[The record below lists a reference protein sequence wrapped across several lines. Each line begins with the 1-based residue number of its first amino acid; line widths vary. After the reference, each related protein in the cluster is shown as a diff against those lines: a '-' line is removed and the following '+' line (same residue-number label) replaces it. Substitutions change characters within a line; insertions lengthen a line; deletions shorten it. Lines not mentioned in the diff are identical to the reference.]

1 MKSVAL
7 ITEYN
12 PFHNG
17 HVYHA
22 ESSRNKTNSDVTISI
37 MSGSFTMRGEPAI
50 LNKFKRAE
58 MAIQYVD
65 LVVELPLVYAIS
77 SGDLFA
83 KGGVQ
88 IAEQLQ
94 CDALSFGSESGNIE
108 DIKSAIHQIEQLTK
122 DDRYQSMI
130 KEGKSHPRIIA
141 ELVQDTHL
149 LKGSN
154 NLLAIEYVKHIMQNN
169 LSIKPVTIQRKD
181 NMYLD
186 PDLNRTTHISSATS
200 IRNAYFNHEEN
211 YKLSLPQT
219 SSEILSQSNGLN
231 WEHFFTLLKWTILRS
246 THEELRE
253 IYMMTEGL
261 EYKIKKEIKDSTNF
275 EMFVKRLK
283 SKRYTWTRL
292 QRLLTAILL
301 NIKTVDVINYE
312 PSAIRVLAMSQ
323 KGQAYL
329 KSIKDQCPLP
339 IITNVNKQSASYFT
353 NEIKATELYQMISGD
368 TATDF
373 NQPVYIKDLGHNS

>member
-22 ESSRNKTNSDVTISI
+22 ESSREIADSDVAISI

-65 LVVELPLVYAIS
+65 LVIELPLVYAIS

-83 KGGVQ
+83 KGGVH

-94 CDALSFGSESGNIE
+94 CDALSFGSESGNID
-108 DIKSAIHQIEQLTK
+108 DIKNAIKQIEQVTN
-122 DDRYQSMI
+122 DERYQSMI

-141 ELVQDTHL
+141 ELVQDTNL

-169 LSIKPVTIQRKD
+169 LSINPLTIQRKD

-186 PDLNRTTHISSATS
+186 PELNKTTHISSATS
-200 IRNAYFNHEEN
+200 IRNAYFNDEDN
-211 YKLSLPQT
+211 YKFSLPET
-219 SSEILSQSNGLN
+219 SYEILSQSKGLN
-231 WEHFFTLLKWTILRS
+231 WEHFFPLLKWTILRA
-246 THEELRE
+246 THDELRE

-261 EYKIKKEIKDSTNF
+261 EFKIKKDIKESTSF
-275 EMFVKRLK
+275 EMFVTHLK
-283 SKRYTWTRL
+283 SKRYTWTRI

-301 NIKTVDVINYE
+301 NIKTEDVLNYE

-329 KSIKDQCPLP
+329 KTIKDKCPLP
-339 IITNVNKQSASYFT
+339 IITNVNKQSASYFE
-353 NEIKATELYQMISGD
+353 NEIKATELYQFISGE

-373 NQPVYIKDLGHNS
+373 NQPVHIKKSK